1 MHNLMK
7 GYIMVIQKTLLIDN
21 DKIKKIKTAINK
33 RKYAHADEISL
44 LWQHA
49 LKSSS
54 VFSWGKV
61 MLISIIS
68 GLVITIAN
76 YL

>member
-1 MHNLMK
+1 MEGHS
-7 GYIMVIQKTLLIDN
+7 MVIQKTLPVDN
-21 DKIKKIKTAINK
+21 DTIKKIKIAINK

-68 GLVITIAN
+68 GLVVTIAT

>member
-1 MHNLMK
+1 
-7 GYIMVIQKTLLIDN
+7 MVIQKTLPVDN
-21 DKIKKIKTAINK
+21 DTIKKVRMAINK
-33 RKYAHADEISL
+33 RKYAHANEINL

-68 GLVITIAN
+68 SLVVTIVT